1 MALRL
6 VEANRAIQ
14 AVLARARDLA
24 LNISVSVCDADGHLV
39 AHQRMDDTFTEAP
52 RGSIG
57 KAIASVISGRP
68 SGDDSTEDLEYFRA
82 ATVIGGGAPLIRR
95 RGGLPIIRAGQVE
108 GALGVSGAH
117 SNEQDEECALA
128 GIGVLEK
135 CNP

>member
-1 MALRL
+1 MDQSGKRL
-6 VEANRAIQ
+6 SPSYPVVQVETTQLKIWS
-14 AVLARARDLA
+14 
-24 LNISVSVCDADGHLV
+24 ISE
-39 AHQRMDDTFTEAP
+39 F
-52 RGSIG
+52 
-57 KAIASVISGRP
+57 
-68 SGDDSTEDLEYFRA
+68 
-82 ATVIGGGAPLIRR
+82 ATVIGGGAPLVRR

>member
-57 KAIASVISGRP
+57 KAIVSVLSGRP
-68 SGDDSTEDLEYFRA
+68 SGDDSTEDLEYFRV